1 MATDAS
7 RLEENKQLVRRLHG
21 EVWNEGNMAVADE
34 LLAEDYVEHNPA
46 VQEEIRGREAYK
58 GNVSAFREAFS
69 GFEIV
74 AEDVIA
80 EGDIVVF
87 RHTGRGTHD
96 GEFMGIEPTGNAFE
110 ISGTVTQRIVD
121 GQVGEAWVNVDALGL
136 LVQLGA
142 VTPPG
147 SDTGNG
153 RNGR

>member
-7 RLEENKQLVRRLHG
+7 RLEENKQLVRRLHE
-21 EVWNEGNMAVADE
+21 EVWNEGNMDIVDE
-34 LLAEDYVEHNPA
+34 LLAEDYVEHNPT
-46 VQEEIRGREAYK
+46 VPREIQGREAYK

-74 AEDVIA
+74 PEDVIA

-96 GEFMGIEPTGNAFE
+96 REFMGIGATGNSFE
-110 ISGTVTQRIVD
+110 ISGVVIHRIED
-121 GQVGEAWVNVDALGL
+121 NQITEAWVNVDALGL
-136 LVQLGA
+136 LVQLGV

-147 SDTGNG
+147 A
-153 RNGR
+153 